1 MIRFLFKGVLRDKN
15 RSLLPIIIV
24 ASGVMLTIMLSS
36 WINGI
41 FGDAIEMTAKF
52 STGHVN
58 IMTKALAKNGNMQ
71 ANDLALTGVSDIMSK
86 LKSNYREMEFSPRID
101 FGGLIDISDKEGNTI
116 SQGPA
121 FGFAMD
127 FISGNKKDIERLD
140 IQGSIIKGRIPDA
153 SNQLLI
159 SDEFADKLKVK
170 PGDSI
175 TFMGSTMYGSLTFNV
190 FKIAGTIRFGTPV
203 LDKGCIMIDIKD
215 AQRILDMD
223 DAASEIMGFCKTGFY
238 DEEMIDKVKEQF
250 NSEYRNNNDEFAPQ
264 MLGLRD
270 QQNMDFMLDW
280 IDKVGGIMIF
290 FFVFAMSIILWNT
303 GLLGG
308 IRRYNEF
315 GIRLAVGERKSH
327 IYFSL
332 LIESVFIGLISGIIG
347 TILGLLVSY
356 WMQNHGLN
364 MGETLKNSSMM
375 LPRIYRAKVES
386 YHYYIGL
393 IPGILSVFIGTALAG
408 LAIYKRQTAS
418 LFKELES

>member
-86 LKSNYREMEFSPRID
+86 LKNHFQEMEFSPRID

-238 DEEMIDKVKEQF
+238 DEEMIDKVKKQF
-250 NSEYRNNNDEFAPQ
+250 NSEYKNNNDEFAPQ

-332 LIESVFIGLISGIIG
+332 LIESVFIGLIGGIIG

>member
-24 ASGVMLTIMLSS
+24 ATGVMLTIMLSS

-41 FGDAIEMTAKF
+41 FGDAIEMSAKF
-52 STGHVN
+52 STGHAN

-71 ANDLALTGVSDIMSK
+71 ANDLALTGVSEIMSK
-86 LKSNYREMEFSPRID
+86 LNSNYSEMEFSPKID
-101 FGGLIDISDKEGNTI
+101 FGGLIDISDKDGNTI

-121 FGFAMD
+121 FGFAID

-140 IQGSIIKGRIPDA
+140 IQGSIIRGKIPVA

-159 SDEFADKLKVK
+159 SDEFAEKLKVK

-215 AQRILDMD
+215 AQRILDME
-223 DAASEIMGFCKTGFY
+223 DAASEIMGFSKTGFY
-238 DEEMIDKVKEQF
+238 DEEMIDKVKAQF
-250 NSEYRNNNDEFAPQ
+250 NTEFRNDNDEFSPQ

-280 IDKVGGIMIF
+280 IDKVSGIMIF

-327 IYFSL
+327 IYYSL
-332 LIESVFIGLISGIIG
+332 LTESVFIGLIGGIIG
-347 TILGLLVSY
+347 TILGLLISY
-356 WMQNHGLN
+356 WLQNHGLN

-375 LPRIYRAKVES
+375 LPRVYRAKVEI

-393 IPGILSVFIGTALAG
+393 IPGILSVLIGTALAG